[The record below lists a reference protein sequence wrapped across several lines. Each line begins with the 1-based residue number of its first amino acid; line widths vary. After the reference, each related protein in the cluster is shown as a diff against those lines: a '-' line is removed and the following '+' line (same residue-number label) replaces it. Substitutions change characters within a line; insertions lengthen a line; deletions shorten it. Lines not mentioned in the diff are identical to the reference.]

1 MLRRIISTILLFTVI
16 SVISLGAFTNT
27 SFRNA
32 STAYLLEDDYD
43 LWLGPYPLP
52 DPARLPLIEGSRLY
66 TNLSNLV
73 DKGEEPFSNYTNNYF
88 LIGGS
93 TTPLFN
99 LGHFGIVIDR
109 YNDKEALYTGLDDMD
124 GFPIDGY
131 GHVVYSEFFDD
142 DNNGTYDRRTD
153 VEETR
158 EVWTDEGIKDF
169 ILCFGKDLDRKLL
182 GLFYR
187 LNTTNT
193 EEYGYDIM
201 GMPVNFTF
209 DSTDFNLESGNRTFT
224 ESRVGTGS
232 ATNDMIEH
240 LFGLSFWKY
249 LNETRAFG
257 LHFGYGMFSGTS
269 KDVRDK
275 TDNWNGSPDDPS
287 ITDTYTMTEEYEDN
301 IPYKGNS
308 MTGWLSYIHD
318 WNEITHLRFDASYNR
333 SSFEIENDA
342 RGYYSIIGSRIAAD
356 NHTEATNGSETT
368 EITGDGSSQTVSVSG
383 KVIYDLTEKVKFA
396 FGLGLLSSRMDST
409 RVESEDARFVF
420 AYDDGDNEP
429 NDNDDYTQTTT
440 YSSTVQT
447 KTTEGMNSISFPVC
461 VEFNVKN
468 PLVFRLGAIHSIN
481 LTETTTN
488 MDLIDASP
496 GLVHTERG
504 DGTVTDVFIDNPN
517 LEDIGSSEDI
527 TVSSSNTTY
536 TYGLGYT
543 VSENLQIDLM
553 GFSDLTD
560 LSNWRVSAT
569 LKF

>member
-1 MLRRIISTILLFTVI
+1 MLRRIILTILLFTLI
-16 SVISLGAFTNT
+16 SVVSLGAFTNT

-32 STAYLLEDDYD
+32 STAMLLEDDYD

-52 DPARLPLIEGSRLY
+52 DPARLPLIEGSRFY

-73 DKGEEPFSNYTNNYF
+73 DKGEEPFSNSTNNYF

-99 LGHFGIVIDR
+99 IGHFGIVIDR
-109 YNDKEALYTGLDDMD
+109 YNEKEALYTGLDDMD

-131 GHVVYSEFFDD
+131 GHVVYSELVDE

-158 EVWTDEGIKDF
+158 EAWTDEGTKDF
-169 ILCFGKDLDRKLL
+169 ILGFGKDLDGKLL

-187 LNTTNT
+187 LNMTNT
-193 EEYGYDIM
+193 EEL
-201 GMPVNFTF
+201 GMTANFTF
-209 DSTDFNLESGNRTFT
+209 DSTDINLESGNRTFT

-232 ATNDMIEH
+232 TTNDMMEH
-240 LFGLSFWKY
+240 LFGMSFWKY

-257 LHFGYGMFSGTS
+257 LHFGYGMFSGTF
-269 KDVRDK
+269 KDFRDE
-275 TDNWNGSPDDPS
+275 TDNWNGSPDDTS
-287 ITDTYTMTEEYEDN
+287 VTDTYTMIEEYEDK

-308 MTGWLSYIHD
+308 MTGWLSCIHD
-318 WNEITHLRFDASYNR
+318 WNEITHLRFDVSYNR
-333 SSFEIENDA
+333 RSFEIESDA
-342 RGYYSIIGSRIAAD
+342 RGYYSIIDNWIAAD
-356 NHTEATNGSETT
+356 NHTEATNGSEKI
-368 EITGDGSSQTVSVSG
+368 EITGDGSMQTVSIGG

-396 FGLGLLSSRMDST
+396 FGLNFLSRRMDST
-409 RVESEDARFVF
+409 RVESEDASFVF
-420 AYDDGDNEP
+420 TYDDGDNEP
-429 NDNDDYTQTTT
+429 NDYDDYTQTTT
-440 YSSTVQT
+440 YSSSVQT

-461 VEFNVKN
+461 VEFNVKK

-496 GLVHTERG
+496 GLVHTVRG
-504 DGTVTDVFIDNPN
+504 DGTVSDVFIDNPN

-527 TVSSSNTTY
+527 TDSYSNTTY
-536 TYGLGYT
+536 TYGMGYT
-543 VSENLQIDLM
+543 ISENLQIDLM